1 MWTSASY
8 STFLASLLK
17 YSYLPHMF
25 LERIKQDNVMKL
37 LSIVPRPRVTYQHML
52 VNIAIVIV
60 IIKISIYS
68 NWHVE
73 I

>member
-1 MWTSASY
+1 
-8 STFLASLLK
+8 
-17 YSYLPHMF
+17 MF
-25 LERIKQDNVMKL
+25 LERIKRDNVMKL

-68 NWHVE
+68 NRHVE